1 MKVIANRQLQ
11 GHYGSVGPDQEFECQ
26 DETGS
31 ELLKRGLVRHV
42 RPPKVQYETKVI
54 TPAEAPQVSARE
66 PFRDVPLPDAEQAP
80 MDSEGNKV
88 LSSADVPERGA
99 ADSRGRGRGKGSDSE

>member
-66 PFRDVPLPDAEQAP
+66 PFRGAENE
-80 MDSEGNKV
+80 DDKV
-88 LSSADVPERGA
+88 ITSANVFEKPKAKRVKVDE
-99 ADSRGRGRGKGSDSE
+99 